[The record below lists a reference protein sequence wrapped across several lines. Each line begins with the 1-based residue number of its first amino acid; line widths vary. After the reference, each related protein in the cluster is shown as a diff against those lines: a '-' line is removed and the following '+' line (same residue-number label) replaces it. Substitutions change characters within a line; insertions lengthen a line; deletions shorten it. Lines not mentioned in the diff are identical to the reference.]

1 MTSSY
6 DSSILISDLNSASK
20 LAVLCGVHKG
30 PVTEFVWKNS
40 LVASAGKDGL
50 LAIWDLNVQKCISKQ
65 NVHSGQISNILFNAD
80 GIDNNLII
88 SAGCNDGSISAIDM
102 RTHERV
108 VYKRVIHQFKLRFIK
123 DQLILLESIYLI
135 YLLLVVLIKQ

>member
-1 MTSSY
+1 MNSS
-6 DSSILISDLNSASK
+6 SK

-30 PVTEFVWKNS
+30 PVTEFEWKNS

-50 LAIWDLNVQKCISKQ
+50 IAIWDLNVQKCISKE
-65 NVHSGQISNILFNAD
+65 NAHAGQISKILFNSD

-88 SAGCNDGSISAIDM
+88 SAGSNDGSISAIDM

-108 VYKRVIHQFKLRFIK
+108 VYKRVIHQFKLRFTK
-123 DQLILLESIYLI
+123 DQ
-135 YLLLVVLIKQ
+135 